1 MSRHQRPGAGAAAP
15 AELPVFTRDYDLFL
29 WSFERAEGFPKVL
42 RPTLTQRWQALLL
55 EGLELLLELRYTR
68 EREALFRRTNLAFE
82 KLRVLARALEAR
94 RALSPTQYEHFQR
107 RLDEVGRQLG
117 GWRRAQ
123 AARPA
128 AEERSR
134 SATFADASAAPAVGA
149 DA

>member
-1 MSRHQRPGAGAAAP
+1 MSRRGVPRTTP
-15 AELPVFTRDYDLFL
+15 AELPVFTRYYDLFL

-55 EGLELLLELRYTR
+55 EALELLLELRYTR
-68 EREALFRRTNLAFE
+68 EREALFRRTNLTLE

-94 RALSPTQYEHFQR
+94 RALSPTQVEHFQR

-123 AARPA
+123 QGRAVMV
-128 AEERSR
+128 
-134 SATFADASAAPAVGA
+134 APAPAPPSGGA
-149 DA
+149 P